1 MVEQYLNSK
10 YYKIRISDNYLFSHF
25 FLPLLLTFHI
35 YTVDTVI
42 ISFTAKSLQLV
53 LREKDAK
60 SAEIKLVAKET
71 ELELENV
78 LCYPPMCT
86 LFEEFMISEHAPE
99 NLFFIRSIELFEDVC
114 ERLERRVKKLQKG
127 EDVIFKKIKKPVR
140 FKTTFSPPS
149 KKIIVKKNK
158 NDNDNINSNDNDD
171 KERIKNDVCCTT
183 LFDEIVSNASDET
196 IMKSKTI
203 IENTKLTI
211 IAAVC
216 SSVTHYDVLHDI
228 FMILENIVMNI
239 MKEYITEG
247 SNNQINLPGKMR
259 VQLEENVHVFLRFL
273 NDMNNTRQDEFDN
286 LNNNDDSSDNNQNES
301 NSNNNNNDSNSNRNN
316 NNNNNN
322 DNNNDNNINNYHDKN
337 SNNDILKKYLNLS
350 NKRDSCNT
358 PNNMKNLFS
367 KAKNECYM
375 IMRKD
380 TFARW
385 RFTEKF
391 SHFYESLQPPSNVG
405 MNILID

>member
-1 MVEQYLNSK
+1 M
-10 YYKIRISDNYLFSHF
+10 
-25 FLPLLLTFHI
+25 
-35 YTVDTVI
+35 DTVL

-114 ERLERRVKKLQKG
+114 ERLERRVKKLQEG
-127 EDVIFKKIKKPVR
+127 EKVIFKKIKKPVR
-140 FKTTFSPPS
+140 FQTTFSPPS
-149 KKIIVKKNK
+149 KKIIVEKNK
-158 NDNDNINSNDNDD
+158 GNKDDNDNSDDNDNDIND

-183 LFDEIVSNASDET
+183 LFDEMTSNASDET
-196 IMKSKTI
+196 IIKSKTI
-203 IENTKLTI
+203 IENTKLNIMT
-211 IAAVC
+211 AVC

-228 FMILENIVMNI
+228 LMILENIVINI

-286 LNNNDDSSDNNQNES
+286 LNNNNSDSGDNNQNE
-301 NSNNNNNDSNSNRNN
+301 NNNNDNNSNHNNNDNNNNDNN

-322 DNNNDNNINNYHDKN
+322 DNNDDNNDNNNN
-337 SNNDILKKYLNLS
+337 NNDILKKYFHLS

-405 MNILID
+405 INILID

>member
-1 MVEQYLNSK
+1 M
-10 YYKIRISDNYLFSHF
+10 
-25 FLPLLLTFHI
+25 
-35 YTVDTVI
+35 YTVDTVL

-60 SAEIKLVAKET
+60 SAEIKLVAKES

-114 ERLERRVKKLQKG
+114 ERLERRVKKLQSN
-127 EDVIFKKIKKPVR
+127 ENVIFKKIKKPVR
-140 FKTTFSPPS
+140 YKTTFSPPS
-149 KKIIVKKNK
+149 KKIMIEKITGKN
-158 NDNDNINSNDNDD
+158 NDNDNDGGNDIDIDN
-171 KERIKNDVCCTT
+171 KEIIKDVVCCTT

-196 IMKSKTI
+196 TMKSKTI
-203 IENTKLTI
+203 IENTKFNIMT
-211 IAAVC
+211 AAC
-216 SSVTHYDVLHDI
+216 SSVTHYDVLYDI
-228 FMILENIVMNI
+228 FIILENIVVNI

-259 VQLEENVHVFLRFL
+259 VQLEENVHVFLRYL
-273 NDMNNTRQDEFDN
+273 NDMNNTRQEEFDN
-286 LNNNDDSSDNNQNES
+286 SNNDNSSDNNQNE
-301 NSNNNNNDSNSNRNN
+301 NNNTD
-316 NNNNNN
+316 NNNNN
-322 DNNNDNNINNYHDKN
+322 DNNDSSSNHNNDDNNNDNNENNHNKN
-337 SNNDILKKYLNLS
+337 SDNEILKKYLNIS

-358 PNNMKNLFS
+358 QNNMKNLFS

-405 MNILID
+405 INILID